1 MKRWRKFFE
10 ERAIAVAQ
18 TSPPVET
25 PGSLQLAPPR
35 PVAPIIKDRTAEG
48 GGSTKSIPMMIRWR
62 KSFRRRGAALYYK

>member
-18 TSPPVET
+18 TSPPVKK

-35 PVAPIIKDRTAEG
+35 AVAPIIKARTAEG
-48 GGSTKSIPMMIRWR
+48 GGSTKSIPMMKRWR
-62 KSFRRRGAALYYK
+62 KSMEGRVGGP